1 MRRHI
6 LVLLAVSLVMGC
18 AATGTPP
25 PGPSV
30 RCPAIRQYTLTE
42 EQAVA
47 QELKKL
53 PSDSSVKRF
62 IDDYGELR
70 VQVRACQNSK

>member
-6 LVLLAVSLVMGC
+6 LVLLAVSLYGC

-25 PGPSV
+25 PSPGV

-70 VQVRACQNSK
+70 VQVRACQSTK